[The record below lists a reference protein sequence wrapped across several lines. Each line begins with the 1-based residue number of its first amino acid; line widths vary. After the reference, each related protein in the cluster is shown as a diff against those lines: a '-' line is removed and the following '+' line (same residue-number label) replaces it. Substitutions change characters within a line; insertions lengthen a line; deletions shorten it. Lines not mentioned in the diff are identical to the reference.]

1 MEVLL
6 AISGKDFV
14 LTAADDTSARSIVV
28 MKRGE
33 DKSRELSSH
42 TLMLYSGEAGDT
54 VQFAEYI
61 QCNARLHSIRHGIEQ
76 STNAIAS
83 FTRMELAQSLRSRN
97 PYHVNVLVAGAC
109 PKTGAPEMYWIDY
122 ISNMS
127 KLNFAAHGHASYFCL
142 STMDRYWHDN
152 LTEEEAISLLR
163 KCLDELRIRF
173 IGNLPNFFVKIV
185 DKNGIRQIHL

>member
-42 TLMLYSGEAGDT
+42 TLMLYS
-54 VQFAEYI
+54 V
-61 QCNARLHSIRHGIEQ
+61 H
-76 STNAIAS
+76 NAIAS